1 MSESSFEL
9 ALGDHRPF
17 FERALRHA
25 VKQGLIDQTRL
36 AALEIEAAKGM
47 VQIAKTFGSEYLRPE
62 IEAARKRIVNLVSLY
77 LLESSA
83 GDLDVAARLLRDNTF
98 LTLSRGGSG
107 LLKALFA
114 LPEYAMLG
122 REQKGRVEDFLE
134 IWSLKDK
141 PADYHNAL
149 QQRNNNALEIKA
161 GIWFGE
167 QIGVSLATLQ
177 EADIDAVAVIRSALL
192 IRLSG
197 QAKAALVNQVEFA
210 QLLAAM
216 RDEKPTG
223 AKKAAKKTTKNADN
237 IANNKVDNKADNK
250 AQKKSTTLVFDDVP
264 EAFRA
269 VAERVLQELLLH
281 DMPKINDLK
290 ISLDQLVY
298 ELKDRYFIR
307 DYELEDT
314 SDYDALV
321 SKEWTKI
328 TKGKTDIDSLL
339 TLFLCLSV
347 GVTAKTSLSEKT
359 AKSLIKK
366 MRDEGFQPELA
377 DAWIKQFAPHEKQES
392 LLLDWHE
399 FMEEA
404 PNYLLDDWDSSY
416 SGAMRFLRENC
427 QIEAPAKK

>member
-1 MSESSFEL
+1 
-9 ALGDHRPF
+9 
-17 FERALRHA
+17 
-25 VKQGLIDQTRL
+25 
-36 AALEIEAAKGM
+36 
-47 VQIAKTFGSEYLRPE
+47 
-62 IEAARKRIVNLVSLY
+62 VNLVSLY

-107 LLKALFA
+107 LLKTLFA

-141 PADYHNAL
+141 PAEFHNAL
-149 QQRNNNALEIKA
+149 QQRTNNALEIKV
-161 GIWFGE
+161 GFWFGE
-167 QIGVSLATLQ
+167 QIGASLVALQ
-177 EADIDAVAVIRSALL
+177 EADVDAVAVIRSALL

-197 QAKAALVNQVEFA
+197 QAKAALGNQVEFA

-216 RDEKPTG
+216 RDEKSATS
-223 AKKAAKKTTKNADN
+223 KKTGSKTK
-237 IANNKVDNKADNK
+237 
-250 AQKKSTTLVFDDVP
+250 KKTDQLAFDDVP

-269 VAERVLQELLLH
+269 VAERVLQELLAQ
-281 DMPKINDLK
+281 DMPKINDLNVA
-290 ISLDQLVY
+290 LDQLVFA
-298 ELKDRYFIR
+298 LKDRYYIR

-328 TKGKTDIDSLL
+328 TRGKTDIDSLL

-347 GVTAKTSLSEKT
+347 GVTAKTGLSEKT
-359 AKSLIKK
+359 AKTLVKK

-377 DAWIKQFAPHEKQES
+377 DVWIKQFAPHEKQES
-392 LLLDWHE
+392 LLTDWHD
-399 FMEEA
+399 FMQEA

-416 SGAMRFLRENC
+416 NGAMRFLRENC